1 MWVAFNFNNNWDEN
15 EHSRPQSLTES
26 LIIRYC
32 KVGPTVC
39 PSLFALSFVLLATNR
54 DWMCKQN
61 ATLIA
66 TSGKITFCL
75 TVTVGKTFPFFTF
88 LSTKR
93 FGYLSQTL
101 YAFNPNF
108 SEIKLK
114 PSLACSRR
122 EQTSWALRLC
132 SYIKH
137 SKGRPCPFLR
147 TMPAQPSVPSFALY
161 YKYPWNFKMHMP
173 VI

>member
-1 MWVAFNFNNNWDEN
+1 MRWKWAFKT
-15 EHSRPQSLTES
+15 TES
-26 LIIRYC
+26 DWKSHNYC

-39 PSLFALSFVLLATNR
+39 PSLFTLPFVLLATNR
-54 DWMCKQN
+54 DRMCKQN

-75 TVTVGKTFPFFTF
+75 TVTVGKAFPLFTF
-88 LSTKR
+88 LSTRR

-101 YAFNPNF
+101 HAFNTNF
-108 SEIKLK
+108 SETKLK

-122 EQTSWALRLC
+122 EKTSWALRLC
-132 SYIKH
+132 SYTKH
-137 SKGRPCPFLR
+137 STGRLCPFLR
-147 TMPAQPSVPSFALY
+147 TIPAQHSTPSFALY
-161 YKYPWNFKMHMP
+161 YKYPWSFKMHMP